1 MTGLAARRR
10 AGVQDALA
18 RLRVEI
24 AIVSFG
30 GRAELAADFV
40 TADRFCPPVLGTAG
54 NTPMGSAIDL
64 ALDLIESRK
73 QTYKANGT
81 PYFRPWIFLVTDGEP
96 TDGNRWQEAA
106 RRVQSA
112 ESGRKVSFF
121 AVGVGAANLDILGQI
136 NPARAPLLLQG
147 LKFREMFQWLSASM
161 QSVSRAEPGADVPLQ
176 TPIGWASTG
185 AGA

>member
-1 MTGLAARRR
+1 MSRPLVRCSTL
-10 AGVQDALA
+10 
-18 RLRVEI
+18 
-24 AIVSFG
+24 VS
-30 GRAELAADFV
+30 
-40 TADRFCPPVLGTAG
+40 TADRFAPPVLGTAG

-64 ALDLIESRK
+64 TLDLIESRK

-185 AGA
+185 TGA